1 MVMYRKFFIVFFMF
15 SFSALHAQESDTT
28 GMPNTKSVLFKNNAI
43 KPIESVTKEAIADT
57 MMTSTT
63 MERIEDYTGKP
74 SSSMFMP
81 DQDSA
86 YYRLKNLGI
95 PPATLVQLHARLY
108 AAQWRAM
115 IERRLKPKWEIV
127 TENLN
132 VPTEYYIPT
141 GREQVQRDYAIMQ
154 SQSRP
159 QGLPQTP
166 NTGLQIPFSAIG
178 DFFGLTEDVS
188 PVLKYSLDY
197 TTPVEIVI
205 FSSNA
210 KQVAVV
216 FKGVQNPGTYKF
228 TWNARDE
235 RGRRMTSGDYVAE
248 VRIGQEKIIRKR
260 IVLQ

>member
-1 MVMYRKFFIVFFMF
+1 MYRIFFITLFFCSIAF
-15 SFSALHAQESDTT
+15 ASAQQSDTT
-28 GMPNTKSVLFKNNAI
+28 DQPNTKSVLFKGNAV
-43 KPIESVTKEAIADT
+43 KPIESLSKEAIADT
-57 MMTSTT
+57 TALSTT

-74 SSSMFMP
+74 SNSYFNP
-81 DQDSA
+81 EQDTA
-86 YYRLKNLGI
+86 FYRLKSLGI
-95 PPATLVQLHARLY
+95 PPATLAQLHARMF

-115 IERRLKPKWEIV
+115 IERRLKPTWEIV
-127 TENLN
+127 TDNLN
-132 VPTEYYIPT
+132 VPSEYYLPSA
-141 GREQVQRDYAIMQ
+141 REQVQRDFAIMQ

-159 QGLPQTP
+159 QALPQTP
-166 NTGLQIPFSAIG
+166 NTGLQIPFAVIG
-178 DFFGLTEDVS
+178 DFFGLTEDVT

-197 TTPVEIVI
+197 TAPVEIVI

-235 RGRRMTSGDYVAE
+235 RGRRMTAGDYVAE